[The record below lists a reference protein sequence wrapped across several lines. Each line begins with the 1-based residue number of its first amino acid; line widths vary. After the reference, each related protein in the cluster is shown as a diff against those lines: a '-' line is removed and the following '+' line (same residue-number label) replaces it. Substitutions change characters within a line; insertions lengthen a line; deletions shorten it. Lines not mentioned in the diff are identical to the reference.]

1 MKRFLVTLLALACI
15 AVLIAGNKHWKE
27 KTSVAAEKGKQEVTL
42 EAEELEAEP
51 EVDTESYLKL
61 TANWPAQAKETYQ
74 LALEEGRPFTIL
86 LAGSVDALGSDETA
100 WSTIVKKELEQAYG
114 DTVQVKVKSYDL
126 TSKQFK
132 AKDKLEELI
141 AEQPDVT
148 LLEPFTLM
156 DNGNVMISESHQ
168 TIEKIRK
175 GLAEKNPEHVL
186 LLQPP
191 NPLYQANY
199 YPVQVDALQKYAD
212 EENIP
217 YLNHWTAWPDPD
229 SKDIQAYLKKD
240 DQTTTPSE
248 KGHQAWAEFVL
259 DYFVAE

>member
-1 MKRFLVTLLALACI
+1 MKRFLVTLLALGCI
-15 AVLIAGNKHWKE
+15 AVLIVGNKHWKE
-27 KTSVAAEKGKQEVTL
+27 KTFVAVEKGKQEIPL
-42 EAEELEAEP
+42 EVEEPQVDP
-51 EVDTESYLKL
+51 ESFLKL

-74 LALEEGRPFTIL
+74 LALEDDRPFTIL
-86 LAGSVDALGSDETA
+86 IAGSADALGSDETA

-114 DTVQVKVKSYDL
+114 DTVQVMVKSYDL
-126 TSKQFK
+126 TSKQFM
-132 AKDKLEELI
+132 AEDKLAEFI

-168 TIEKIRK
+168 TIEKIRT
-175 GLAEKNPEHVL
+175 GLAEEKPEHVL

-199 YPVQVDALQKYAD
+199 YPVQVDALQKYAEKED
-212 EENIP
+212 IT
-217 YLNHWTAWPDPD
+217 YLDHWTAWPDPN
-229 SKDIQAYLKKD
+229 SKDIQAYLTKD
-240 DQTTTPSE
+240 GQSITPSE

-259 DYFVAE
+259 DYFVAD